1 MSPIRRSTRLALATS
16 SVVDCGAATVSLPL
30 KRDRSIVES
39 HDLSN
44 ITSSYTS
51 VSQNSDLRQIKDDD
65 EVVPPLNTPKRK
77 KKRLNALKRS
87 NEDER
92 TNVAKKSRG
101 KNRASQANSVVEEI
115 GGAEVETPKPSR
127 KRKPMVEPVYIIPD
141 VEIKTTTFKGR
152 LESLKKNGIGWVKE
166 LGKKNVEDLLT
177 MIQWNEDN
185 KNIRFLRISSE
196 MFPFASHGDHGYSLD
211 YCHDLLAEVGILA
224 NKYGHRLTTHPG
236 QFTQLGSPRSEVLK
250 SSIRE
255 LEYHCEML
263 DRMGIGVDGVMV
275 IHGGG
280 IYDDKA
286 ATIERIK
293 RTVTELLP
301 QNVRNRL
308 VLENDELCY
317 NAEELLQ
324 ICEELDIPL
333 VFDYHHDALNP
344 SSIPPSAIIQR
355 ANAIFA
361 RRGIRPKQH
370 LSEPRP
376 GAETLMEKRAHSD
389 RCQSLPVDLPDDMDL
404 MIEVIKPTSI
414 MLYKLLKQA

>member
-1 MSPIRRSTRLALATS
+1 MSSIRRSTRLALASTSS

-30 KRDRSIVES
+30 KRNRIMGES
-39 HDLSN
+39 HSLSE
-44 ITSSYTS
+44 IASSGHKNLDP
-51 VSQNSDLRQIKDDD
+51 SQMKDGDALI
-65 EVVPPLNTPKRK
+65 PLLNAPKRK
-77 KKRLNALKRS
+77 KQRSNVMKRLDKDDLIKT
-87 NEDER
+87 EEEMHG
-92 TNVAKKSRG
+92 KSS
-101 KNRASQANSVVEEI
+101 ASQAKAGVKEI
-115 GGAEVETPKPSR
+115 GDEEVEAPKPQR
-127 KRKPMVEPVYIIPD
+127 KRQPKAEPVYIIPD

-152 LESLKKNGIGWVKE
+152 LGYACLNTVLRNKRPTSVSVFCSRTCRLESLKKNGIDWVKE

-185 KNIRFLRISSE
+185 NIRLFRISSE
-196 MFPFASHGDHGYSLD
+196 MFPFASHGDYGYSLD
-211 YCHDLLAEVGILA
+211 YCHRLLAEVGCLA

-236 QFTQLGSPRSEVLK
+236 QFTQLGSPRPEVLK

-280 IYDDKA
+280 IYGDKV
-286 ATIERIK
+286 ATVERIK

-317 NAEELLQ
+317 NAEDLLP

-333 VFDYHHDALNP
+333 VFGELP
-344 SSIPPSAIIQR
+344 
-355 ANAIFA
+355 
-361 RRGIRPKQH
+361 
-370 LSEPRP
+370 
-376 GAETLMEKRAHSD
+376 EK
-389 RCQSLPVDLPDDMDL
+389 M
-404 MIEVIKPTSI
+404 
-414 MLYKLLKQA
+414 